1 MKKDLLNL
9 LDNIQEHGD
18 ETPQSERFL
27 LIDGLNL
34 FFRNFSAINTINS
47 NGVHIGGLG
56 GFFRSLGAL
65 IRTIQPTQVYVV
77 FDGVGSSNNRK
88 NIIPEYKSN
97 RNITRITKHELF
109 DSLEEEDDSK
119 VDQITRIIQ
128 YLKTLPVKTVSLP
141 RVEADD
147 IIAYLSNTLPTKPE
161 DRVFI
166 VSSDKDYLQLVS
178 QQVIVYRP
186 IEKEYYT
193 TDTVKEKFNVTPT
206 NFLLYKLLMGDNSD
220 GVTGIKGLGPKGL
233 FKKFPELTTQDLS
246 FDDLIDIAESKIK
259 EHVVYARVL
268 HDIELLENKYRVM
281 DLSNPMMSDQ
291 DKMFIDEF
299 VKNTPL
305 TFHPNSFV
313 EMCNEDQLGNL
324 IRNTEFWVQ
333 DIFKELLEH
342 QQ

>member
-9 LDNIQEHGD
+9 LNNIQEDGEELPTH
-18 ETPQSERFL
+18 ERYL

-34 FFRNFSAINTINS
+34 FFRNFSVINAVNS

-65 IRTIQPTQVYVV
+65 IRTINPTQVYVV
-77 FDGVGSSNNRK
+77 FDGPGSSNNRK

-97 RNITRITKHELF
+97 RNVSRITKHELF
-109 DSLEEEDDSK
+109 DNLEEEDDSK
-119 VDQITRIIQ
+119 VDQIVRIIQ

-147 IIAYLSNTLPTKPE
+147 IIAYLSDTLPDNPE

-166 VSSDKDYLQLVS
+166 VSSDKDYLQLIS

-193 TDTVKEKFNVTPT
+193 EDTVKEKFGVSPH

-233 FKKFPELTTQDLS
+233 LKRFPELAGDDVS
-246 FDDLIDIAESKIK
+246 FDDLLEIVESKLK
-259 EHVVYARVL
+259 EHVVYARIL
-268 HDIELLENKYRVM
+268 HNIPLLEDKHRVM
-281 DLSNPMMSDQ
+281 DLSNPMMTDQ
-291 DKMFIDEF
+291 DKMFIDKF
-299 VKNTPL
+299 VEHTHL
-305 TFHPNSFV
+305 TFLPSEFI
-313 EMCNEDQLGNL
+313 EMYHEDQLGNL
-324 IRNTEFWVQ
+324 IRNVDVWIK
-333 DIFKELLEH
+333 DIFKDLLEN

>member
-9 LDNIQEHGD
+9 LNNIQETGD
-18 ETPQSERFL
+18 ELPQSERYL

-34 FFRNFSAINTINS
+34 FFRNFSAINAVNS

-77 FDGVGSSNNRK
+77 FDGAGSSNNRK

-97 RNITRITKHELF
+97 RNITRVTKHELF

-119 VDQITRIIQ
+119 VDQIVRIIQ
-128 YLKTLPVKTVSLP
+128 YLKTLPVKTISLP

-147 IIAYLSNTLPTKPE
+147 IIAYLSDILPTKPE
-161 DRVFI
+161 DRAFI
-166 VSSDKDYLQLVS
+166 VSSDKDYLQLVTEK
-178 QQVIVYRP
+178 VIVYRP

-193 TDTVKEKFNVTPT
+193 TDTVKEKFNVPPH

-220 GVTGIKGLGPKGL
+220 GITGIKGLGPKGL
-233 FKKFPELTTQDLS
+233 FKKFPELAERNLS
-246 FDDLIDIAESKIK
+246 FDDLIDIAEAKLK

-268 HDIELLENKYRVM
+268 HDVPLLEDKHRVM
-281 DLSNPMMSDQ
+281 DLSNPMISDT
-291 DKMFIDEF
+291 DKMFIDKF
-299 VKNTPL
+299 VETTHLNFFPEA
-305 TFHPNSFV
+305 FV
-313 EMCNEDQLGNL
+313 EMCNEDQIGNL
-324 IRNTEFWVQ
+324 IRNTDFWVR
-333 DIFKELLEH
+333 DIFKDLLENK
-342 QQ
+342 